1 MVGQVIKYLFKR
13 LALLVPTLIAIIGIN
28 FLIVQLAPGGPLET
42 VAAKMRQQQTSAH
55 PFAGAGFYQGDEG
68 LDPAMVHKLNKEF
81 GFDKPPLTRFL
92 LMLKGYLTFNLG
104 ESFFQAAPVSTL
116 IWQRLPVSVSLGLWS
131 TLLVYLVSIPLGIHK
146 AADAGSG
153 FDKATTAV
161 IIAAYA
167 VPGFLLAVFLV
178 ILFGAGGWVALFP
191 LRGLASP
198 GAAAWPWWDRAADYA
213 WHLVLPTVAMTAG
226 GFATLTMLTKNSF
239 LDEMDK
245 PYVTAARARG
255 ASESRVLYGHVFR
268 NAIIPVVAG
277 LPGAFTS
284 ILFTSAL
291 LVEIIFS
298 VNGLGLL
305 GYNAVL
311 QRDYPV
317 MFGTLY
323 VYTLTA
329 LVAQLVTDFLYTL
342 VDPRLDF
349 ESRSK

>member
-1 MVGQVIKYLFKR
+1 MIRYFAKR
-13 LALLVPTLIAIIGIN
+13 VALLVPTLVAIIGIN
-28 FLIVQLAPGGPLET
+28 FVIVQLAPGGPVET
-42 VAAKMRQQQTSAH
+42 VAAQMRQARTAAH
-55 PFAGAGFYQGDEG
+55 SFPGPEFYRGDEG
-68 LDPAMVHKLNKEF
+68 LDAAMVKRLDHQF

-92 LMLKGYLTFNLG
+92 LMLKGYLTFDLG
-104 ESFFQAAPVSTL
+104 TSFFQGQPVAAL

-131 TLLVYLVSIPLGIHK
+131 TLLVYLISIPLGIHK
-146 AADAGSG
+146 AAHDGSV
-153 FDKATTAV
+153 FDRASTAV
-161 IIAAYA
+161 IVAAYA

-178 ILFGAGGWVALFP
+178 VLFGAGGWVALFP

-239 LDEMDK
+239 LDELGK
-245 PYVTAARARG
+245 LYVTAARARG
-255 ASESRVLYGHVFR
+255 ASETQVLYGHVFR

-277 LPGAFTS
+277 LPGAFTA

-305 GYNAVL
+305 GYEAVL

-323 VYTLTA
+323 VYTLVA
-329 LVAQLVTDFLYTL
+329 LVGQLVTDFLYVV

-349 ESRSK
+349 ESRGG

>member
-1 MVGQVIKYLFKR
+1 MIKYFTKR
-13 LALLVPTLIAIIGIN
+13 ILLVVPTLIAIIGIN
-28 FLIVQLAPGGPLET
+28 FLIVQLAPGGPIET
-42 VAAKMRQQQTSAH
+42 VAAQMRLAQTATH
-55 PFAGAGFYQGDEG
+55 QFAGTGFYRGDEG
-68 LDPAMVHKLNKEF
+68 LDPAMLQKLSHQF

-92 LMLKGYLTFNLG
+92 IMLKGYLTFNLG
-104 ESFFQAAPVSTL
+104 DSFFQAAPVSTL
-116 IWQRLPVSVSLGLWS
+116 ILQRLPVSVSLGLWS
-131 TLLVYLVSIPLGIHK
+131 TLLVYLISIPLGIHK
-146 AADAGSG
+146 AAHKNSA
-153 FDKATTAV
+153 FDKTTTAL

-167 VPGFLLAVFLV
+167 VPGFLLGVCLI

-198 GAAAWPWWDRAADYA
+198 GAALWPWWERAVDYA
-213 WHLVLPTVAMTAG
+213 WHLVLPTIAMTAG

-239 LDEMDK
+239 LEEMDK
-245 PYVTAARARG
+245 LYVTAARARG
-255 ASESRVLYGHVFR
+255 ASETRVLYSDIFR
-268 NAIIPVVAG
+268 NAIIPVIAG

-323 VYTLTA
+323 LYTLTA
-329 LVAQLVTDFLYTL
+329 LMAQLITDFLYML

-349 ESRSK
+349 ESRQ

>member
-55 PFAGAGFYQGDEG
+55 QFAGAGFYQGDEG

-178 ILFGAGGWVALFP
+178 ILLRRRLGGAVPAARP
-191 LRGLASP
+191 GLA
-198 GAAAWPWWDRAADYA
+198 GCRR
-213 WHLVLPTVAMTAG
+213 L
-226 GFATLTMLTKNSF
+226 
-239 LDEMDK
+239 
-245 PYVTAARARG
+245 
-255 ASESRVLYGHVFR
+255 
-268 NAIIPVVAG
+268 
-277 LPGAFTS
+277 
-284 ILFTSAL
+284 
-291 LVEIIFS
+291 
-298 VNGLGLL
+298 
-305 GYNAVL
+305 
-311 QRDYPV
+311 
-317 MFGTLY
+317 
-323 VYTLTA
+323 A
-329 LVAQLVTDFLYTL
+329 LVG
-342 VDPRLDF
+342 PRGGLRLAPGPADRGDDRRRLRDADDADQKF
-349 ESRSK
+349 VSG